1 MRITRNH
8 FLFLGVAL
16 AILALYIV
24 LRLLNILNLP
34 LFTDEAI
41 YIRWAQIAKQDA
53 SWRFIALVDG
63 KGPSFVWAEML
74 TLKLFKDPLFAGRMV
89 SVITG
94 IFTTIGLFFL
104 GNEVFREKQKGKEY
118 KVFSFTKETVPYG
131 LLSSLIYVLYPFGL
145 VYDRMALYDSMVG
158 MFAVW
163 SLYLLFLLVRTL
175 RLDVAL
181 ITGIVAGGGLLT
193 KVNATFSLYSIPFLL
208 LIFDWKQ
215 KNVKSRLAKF
225 VGLSLVIVILAYGIY
240 SILRLSPFY
249 HIIGEKTTLFVY
261 PFGEWIHHPFTYFYS
276 NARALLNWFFIYMS
290 VPSIILIIASFFVN
304 KKNFMEKAVLFLWF
318 IFPITALALFG
329 KLIYPRFILFM
340 TLSLIPLIS
349 YSIINLVDKY
359 KSPLIRALIILF
371 AFVMYIYADYF
382 IIFNFAYAPIPG
394 ADLGQYI
401 NGWSAGNGVKQSVAY
416 FNEQAKDK
424 KIYIVTEGTF
434 GLMPYGLE
442 MYLVNNPN
450 IKIQALWPINDNTPK
465 DILDKAKVMP
475 TYAVFYQPCPSCGN
489 EGGKM
494 PPLWKGEKVLS
505 EQQGIGNS
513 FYSVYRILP

>member
-8 FLFLGVAL
+8 LLFLG
-16 AILALYIV
+16 AIIAIIAVYLL
-24 LRLLNILNLP
+24 LRLYNILNLP

-74 TLKLFKDPLFAGRMV
+74 TLKLFKDPLLAGRMV
-89 SVITG
+89 SVVTG
-94 IFTTIGLFFL
+94 LFTTIGLFFL
-104 GNEVFREKQKGKEY
+104 GNEVFRERPKGKEY
-118 KVFSFTKETVPYG
+118 PVFAFTKPTVTLG
-131 LLSSLIYVLYPFGL
+131 LLSSLVYVLYPFGL

-181 ITGIVAGGGLLT
+181 ITGIVAGAGLLT

-215 KNVKSRLAKF
+215 KHIKSRLLKF
-225 VGLSLVIVILAYGIY
+225 VGLSLLIAIMAFGIY
-240 SILRLSPFY
+240 SMLRLSPFY
-249 HIIGEKTTLFVY
+249 HIIGEKTALFVY
-261 PFGEWIHHPFTYFYS
+261 PFGEWIHHPFTYLIS
-276 NARALLNWFFIYMS
+276 NASALINWFMVYVS
-290 VPSIILIIASFFVN
+290 VPAVILILASFVVN
-304 KKNFMEKAVLFLWF
+304 KKNFFEKAVLLLWF
-318 IFPITALALFG
+318 LFPISALAVFG

-340 TLSLIPLIS
+340 TLSLIPLIA
-349 YSIINLVDKY
+349 YSVYNLILKY
-359 KSPLIRALIILF
+359 KNNLIRVLIILF
-371 AFVMYIYADYF
+371 AFGMYIYADYF
-382 IIFNFAYAPIPG
+382 IIFSFPYAPIPG
-394 ADLGQYI
+394 ADLGQYV

-450 IKIQALWPINDNTPK
+450 IKIQALWPINDNPPK
-465 DILDKAKVMP
+465 EVTDMAKKMP
-475 TYAVFYQPCPSCGN
+475 TYAVFYQPCPSCGT

-494 PPLWKGEKVLS
+494 PPLWRGEKVLS
-505 EQQGIGNS
+505 FEQGIGNS
-513 FYSVYRILP
+513 FYSVYKILP